1 MAALEESQGRTRD
14 QRSVFERYQDAAAEV
29 GELDSALFSV
39 EVTADGRPTDIER
52 EEAEDVVIEQITS
65 PFDPEHIDIDTRT
78 TTVDL
83 LLSRLRNDMIDLAPD
98 FQRKAGIWTDGKQS
112 RLIESLLLRIPI
124 PSFYAAEKK
133 DGSWA
138 IVDGIQRLTSIA
150 RFVEPETVGADPLK
164 LTGLEYLRNFEGAG
178 FANLSGKLQIRL
190 RETEVVVHVIR
201 RGTPEP
207 VMFNVFARINTGGE
221 PLTRQEIRHA
231 LISGRAR
238 TLLAELAETE
248 EFRRATG
255 YSVVGDRMADR
266 EMVLR
271 FLAFRMTSPH
281 AYKPG
286 DFDAFL
292 AEAMHQV
299 NRLDSVEEDR
309 LRTEFLT
316 AMLAAEKIFGHHAF
330 RKYRRNQQR
339 KSPINKALFEAVSV
353 NLASLGDGDRQALW
367 QVDVLDAFAELM
379 DDAEF
384 ERAISVGTGDARK
397 VRKRF
402 DAVKELFADALSR
415 ERSGTEQ

>member
-1 MAALEESQGRTRD
+1 M
-14 QRSVFERYQDAAAEV
+14 
-29 GELDSALFSV
+29 
-39 EVTADGRPTDIER
+39 EVTTDGRPTDIER

-83 LLSRLRNDMIDLAPD
+83 LLSRLRNEMIDLAPD

-150 RFVEPETVGADPLK
+150 RFVEPEAVGADPLK
-164 LTGLEYLRNFEGAG
+164 LTGLEYLRNFEDTG

-299 NRLDSVEEDR
+299 NRLDSAEENR

-316 AMLAAEKIFGHHAF
+316 AMLAAEEIFGHHAF

-339 KSPINKALFEAVSV
+339 KSPINKALFEAVAV
-353 NLASLGDGDRQALW
+353 NLASLGDDDREVLRQT
-367 QVDVLDAFAELM
+367 DVLDAFAELM
-379 DDAEF
+379 EDVEF

-402 DAVKELFADALSR
+402 DAVKELLETALGR
-415 ERSGTEQ
+415 GRIGVVQ

>member
-1 MAALEESQGRTRD
+1 MATLEDSQGRTRD
-14 QRSVFERYQDAAAEV
+14 QRSVFERYQDAAADAGEV
-29 GELDSALFSV
+29 ESPLFSV
-39 EVTADGRPTDIER
+39 EVTTDGRPTDIER
-52 EEAEDVVIEQITS
+52 EETEDVVIEQITS

-83 LLSRLRNDMIDLAPD
+83 LLSRLRNEMIDLAPD

-150 RFVEPETVGADPLK
+150 RFVEPEAVGADPLK
-164 LTGLEYLRNFEGAG
+164 LTGLEYLRNFEDTG

-299 NRLDSVEEDR
+299 NRLDSAEENR

-316 AMLAAEKIFGHHAF
+316 AMVAAEEIFGHHAF

-339 KSPINKALFEAVSV
+339 KSPINKALFETVAV
-353 NLASLGDGDRQALW
+353 NLASLGDDDREALR
-367 QVDVLDAFAELM
+367 QTDVLDAFADLM
-379 DDAEF
+379 EDVEF

-402 DAVKELFADALSR
+402 DAVKELLENVLR
-415 ERSGTEQ
+415 EGRSGAGQ

>member
-14 QRSVFERYQDAAAEV
+14 QRSVFERYQDAAAEP
-29 GELDSALFSV
+29 GESDSSLFSV

-52 EEAEDVVIEQITS
+52 EEAEDEVFEQITS

-83 LLSRLRNDMIDLAPD
+83 LLSRLRNEMIDLAPD

-124 PSFYAAEKK
+124 PSFYAAENK

-150 RFVEPETVGADPLK
+150 RFLEPQAVGADPLK
-164 LTGLEYLRNFEGAG
+164 LTGLEYLRNFEGAS
-178 FANLSGKLQIRL
+178 FADLSGKLQIRL

-231 LISGRAR
+231 LIPGRAR

-299 NRLDSVEEDR
+299 NRLDSADEGR
-309 LRTEFLT
+309 LRSEFLT
-316 AMLAAEKIFGHHAF
+316 AMLAAEEIFGHHAF

-339 KSPINKALFEAVSV
+339 KSPINKALFEAVAV
-353 NLASLGDGDRQALW
+353 NLASLGGNDRQKLR
-367 QVDVLDAFAELM
+367 QIDVLDAFAELM
-379 DDAEF
+379 EDVEF

-402 DAVKELFADALSR
+402 DAVKELFGDALGKG
-415 ERSGTEQ
+415 RSGADQ

>member
-1 MAALEESQGRTRD
+1 
-14 QRSVFERYQDAAAEV
+14 
-29 GELDSALFSV
+29 V

-52 EEAEDVVIEQITS
+52 EEAEDEVIEDITS

-83 LLSRLRNDMIDLAPD
+83 LLSRLRNEMIDLAPD

-150 RFVEPETVGADPLK
+150 RFVEPQTVGADPLK
-164 LTGLEYLRNFEGAG
+164 LTGLEYLRNFDEAS
-178 FANLSGKLQIRL
+178 FADLSGKLQIRL

-231 LISGRAR
+231 LIPGRAR

-299 NRLDSVEEDR
+299 NRLDSADEDR
-309 LRTEFLT
+309 LRTEFVT
-316 AMLAAEKIFGHHAF
+316 AMLAAEEIFGSHAF
-330 RKYRRNQQR
+330 RKYRRSQQR
-339 KSPINKALFEAVSV
+339 KSPINKALFETVAV
-353 NLASLGDGDRQALW
+353 NLASLDDDDRDVLRQT
-367 QVDVLDAFAELM
+367 DVLDAFAELM
-379 DDAEF
+379 EDVEF

-402 DAVKELFADALSR
+402 DAVKELFEKALDEAR
-415 ERSGTEQ
+415 RDLAL

>member
-14 QRSVFERYQDAAAEV
+14 QRSVFERYQDAAADA
-29 GELDSALFSV
+29 GETDSSLFSV

-52 EEAEDVVIEQITS
+52 EEAEDEVIEDITS

-83 LLSRLRNDMIDLAPD
+83 LLSRLRNEMIDLAPD

-150 RFVEPETVGADPLK
+150 RFVEPQTVGADPLK

-178 FANLSGKLQIRL
+178 FADLSGKLQIRM

-231 LISGRAR
+231 LIPGRAR
-238 TLLAELAETE
+238 TLLAELAQTE

-255 YSVVGDRMADR
+255 HSVVGDRMADR

-281 AYKPG
+281 AYRPG

-299 NRLDSVEEDR
+299 NRLDSADEDR
-309 LRTEFLT
+309 LRTEFIT
-316 AMLAAEKIFGHHAF
+316 AMLAAEEIFGHHAF
-330 RKYRRNQQR
+330 RKYRRHQQR
-339 KSPINKALFEAVSV
+339 KSPINKALFEAVAV
-353 NLASLGDGDRQALW
+353 NLAGLSEAAREKLRQA
-367 QVDVLDAFAELM
+367 DVLDAFAELM
-379 DDAEF
+379 EDVEF

-402 DAVKELFADALSR
+402 DAVKELFENELGEGQAGA
-415 ERSGTEQ
+415 EQ

>member
-14 QRSVFERYQDAAAEV
+14 RRSVFERYQDAAADA
-29 GELDSALFSV
+29 GELESPLFSV

-83 LLSRLRNDMIDLAPD
+83 LLSRLRNEMIDLAPD

-138 IVDGIQRLTSIA
+138 VVDGIQRLTSIA
-150 RFVEPETVGADPLK
+150 RFVEPETVGAGPLK
-164 LTGLEYLRNFEGAG
+164 LTGLEYLRNFDEAS
-178 FANLSGKLQIRL
+178 FADLSGKLQIRL

-231 LISGRAR
+231 LIPGRAR
-238 TLLAELAETE
+238 TLLVELAETE

-255 YSVVGDRMADR
+255 HSVVGDRMADR

-299 NRLDSVEEDR
+299 NRLDSAEENR

-316 AMLAAEKIFGHHAF
+316 AMLAAEEIFGHHAF

-339 KSPINKALFEAVSV
+339 KSPINKALFEAVAV
-353 NLASLGDGDRQALW
+353 NLASLGDDDRKVLRQI
-367 QVDVLDAFAELM
+367 DVLDGFAELM
-379 DDAEF
+379 EDVEF

-402 DAVKELFADALSR
+402 DAVKELLEGALS
-415 ERSGTEQ
+415 EGRSGAGQ

>member
-1 MAALEESQGRTRD
+1 MVALEDSQGRTRD
-14 QRSVFERYQDAAAEV
+14 QRSVFERYQDAAVDA
-29 GELDSALFSV
+29 GEHDPSVFSV
-39 EVTADGRPTDIER
+39 EVTTDGRPTDIER

-83 LLSRLRNDMIDLAPD
+83 LLSRLRNEMIDLAPD

-150 RFVEPETVGADPLK
+150 RFVDPETIGTGPLT

-281 AYKPG
+281 AYKSG

-299 NRLDSVEEDR
+299 NRLDSEEENR

-316 AMLAAEKIFGHHAF
+316 AMLAAEEIFGNHAF

-339 KSPINKALFEAVSV
+339 KSPINKALFEAVAV
-353 NLASLGDGDRQALW
+353 NLASLGENDREALRET
-367 QVDVLDAFAELM
+367 DVLDAFAGLM
-379 DDAEF
+379 EDAEF

-402 DAVKELFADALSR
+402 DAVKELLENALSEGR
-415 ERSGTEQ
+415 TGAGQ

>member
-14 QRSVFERYQDAAAEV
+14 QRSVFERYQDAAADA
-29 GELDSALFSV
+29 GELDSPLFSV

-52 EEAEDVVIEQITS
+52 EEAEDEVIEQITS

-83 LLSRLRNDMIDLAPD
+83 LLSRLRNEMIDLAPD

-150 RFVEPETVGADPLK
+150 RFVEPQTVGADPLK
-164 LTGLEYLRNFEGAG
+164 LTGLEYLRNFDEAS
-178 FANLSGKLQIRL
+178 FADLSGKLQIRM

-231 LISGRAR
+231 LIPGRAR
-238 TLLAELAETE
+238 TLLAELAETK
-248 EFRRATG
+248 EFRQATG
-255 YSVVGDRMADR
+255 NSVVGDRMADR

-299 NRLDSVEEDR
+299 NRLDSADEDR
-309 LRTEFLT
+309 LRTDFIT
-316 AMLAAEKIFGHHAF
+316 AMLAAKGIFGPHAF

-339 KSPINKALFEAVSV
+339 KSPINKALFEAVAV
-353 NLASLGDGDRQALW
+353 NLASLGDDDREAL
-367 QVDVLDAFAELM
+367 QQIDVIDAFAELM
-379 DDAEF
+379 EDVEF

-402 DAVKELFADALSR
+402 DAVRELIENALSEAR
-415 ERSGTEQ
+415 RDSQQ